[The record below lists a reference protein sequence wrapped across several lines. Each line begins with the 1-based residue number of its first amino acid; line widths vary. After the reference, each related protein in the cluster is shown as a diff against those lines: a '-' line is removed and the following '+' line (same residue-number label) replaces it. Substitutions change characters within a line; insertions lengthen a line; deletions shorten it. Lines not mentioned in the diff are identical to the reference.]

1 MPLLFQ
7 TLRQQTA
14 GTLRLLYG
22 IDESQLAGYPGV
34 SSSKLFFFLCHV
46 SKHWSTFTVYV
57 TANYLGL
64 DTSFRVYIYI
74 YMDKKYYC
82 TFSISSK
89 AAIYS
94 RRLVH
99 IITER
104 IYIRRF
110 FVQRMHIFLHIFFVI
125 RSSSFYQSQCFL
137 IFFVRFLA
145 SKSLFSY
152 YNDRS
157 KFNYIR

>member
-34 SSSKLFFFLCHV
+34 SSSKLFFLCHV

-74 YMDKKYYC
+74 YGQKILL

-89 AAIYS
+89 AAVYS

-145 SKSLFSY
+145 SKYLFSY

>member
-1 MPLLFQ
+1 MF
-7 TLRQQTA
+7 R
-14 GTLRLLYG
+14 RRNF
-22 IDESQLAGYPGV
+22 
-34 SSSKLFFFLCHV
+34 FFFLCHV

-64 DTSFRVYIYI
+64 DTLFRIYI

-89 AAIYS
+89 AAVYS

>member
-1 MPLLFQ
+1 MF
-7 TLRQQTA
+7 R
-14 GTLRLLYG
+14 RRN
-22 IDESQLAGYPGV
+22 
-34 SSSKLFFFLCHV
+34 FFFLCHV

-64 DTSFRVYIYI
+64 DTSFRIYIYI
-74 YMDKKYYC
+74 YGQKILLYFLDILE
-82 TFSISSK
+82 SV
-89 AAIYS
+89 YS